1 MTVTDGFAV
10 VPWLRGLWRRRTWY
24 MIAASLSIAVTI
36 AFGASLGSFISSSR
50 SSLTARASQTVAVDW
65 QVQVTPQGSPQL
77 VGQALHAVPGVVSV
91 VPVSY
96 AKVLG
101 LSSSSAGS
109 IRTTGTAV
117 IVSLPANYTTTFP
130 KQLRYLVGHRE
141 GVLIAQQ
148 TAANLGAAP
157 GSTIDIHLANG
168 LIVHR
173 FVGGVVDLP
182 QADSFFQVVGTAPGA
197 GASAPPDNVIFVPP
211 SLFASSTNGSAVIR
225 QFHVRLDH
233 SLLPSDPAA
242 AYQSITNLANHF
254 SLTTSGGALIGD
266 NLGAS
271 LLGAREDALY
281 AELLFLLLGL
291 PGLALAISVIW
302 LVVGLRAADRRR
314 EVGLLLLRGANRST
328 ILAISMVEAVSV
340 AVLGALVG
348 LALGALSVRAA
359 FSHSSALATSW
370 TVAACGAGLAI
381 SILAH
386 VVPAIKSTS
395 TSNVAIIADTAKV
408 TSTRPV
414 WFVRMRLDFA
424 LLGAAAIIALL
435 SARNNFQIVVVPEGV
450 PVASIDYAA
459 LLAPALAWPGL
470 LMLTWRVTATIASHR
485 TGRFARSPG
494 DTAPE
499 LVAASIRRRRQII
512 ARGTAGLAAAVGLGV
527 STAVF
532 TATYDRQA
540 RLDVSLTVGAD
551 VAATIAPGTHAT
563 IADLNKFAKVVAVTA
578 VQPLLHRFAYV
589 GPDLQDLFGIQP
601 QSIATATTLQNA
613 FTPGS
618 SIASVLSA
626 MTQRPDGVLL
636 AAETIQSYQLHQG
649 DLINLRV
656 LDALTGKYVAVPFH
670 VVGTIKEFPTAPKDS
685 FIVANLTYLQHVT
698 HDTSISTFLMSSTN
712 PPQTAASLRKSLG
725 VGWQV
730 NDIVSSRTA
739 VATVSGLAA
748 TDLSGLARLE
758 LGYALLFTLVVTAL
772 TLGLGIIERRR
783 ALVVLGVLGATR
795 RQRSAFLAGEGRLL
809 IGTGVVTGIVIGMS
823 LGFLLIKL
831 LTGIFDPPPEGMTV
845 PGTYVG
851 AIILAALVAGFLS
864 LSVLNRWSAR
874 VRTSDL
880 RDL

>member
-1 MTVTDGFAV
+1 MTVRDSFAV

-77 VGQALHAVPGVVSV
+77 VGQALHAVPGVLSV
-91 VPVSY
+91 IPVSY

-130 KQLRYLVGHRE
+130 KQLRYLVGHHE

-211 SLFASSTNGSAVIR
+211 SLFASSTIGSAVTQ

-291 PGLALAISVIW
+291 PGLALAISLIW
-302 LVVGLRAADRRR
+302 LVVGLRGADRRR
-314 EVGLLLLRGANRST
+314 EAGLLLLRGANRST
-328 ILAISMVEAVSV
+328 ILALSMVEAVSV

-348 LALGALSVRAA
+348 IALGALSVRAA
-359 FSHSSALATSW
+359 FSHSSVLATSW
-370 TVAACGAGLAI
+370 TIAACGAGLAI
-381 SILAH
+381 SIFAH

-459 LLAPALAWPGL
+459 LLAPAL
-470 LMLTWRVTATIASHR
+470 TWRVTAMIASHR
-485 TGRFARSPG
+485 TGRFARSLG
-494 DTAPE
+494 NTAPE

-512 ARGTAGLAAAVGLGV
+512 ARGAAGLAAAVGLGV

-563 IADLNKFAKVVAVTA
+563 ITDLNKFAKVVDVTA

-618 SIASVLSA
+618 SIAGVLSA
-626 MTQRPDGVLL
+626 MARRSDGVLL

-698 HDTSISTFLMSSTN
+698 HDTSISTFLISSTN
-712 PPQTAASLRKSLG
+712 PPQTATSLRKSLG

-739 VATVSGLAA
+739 VTTISGLAA

-845 PGTYVG
+845 PVTYVG
-851 AIILAALVAGFLS
+851 AIILAAFVAGFLS